1 MIKKLY
7 DKSEIW
13 FAVVWI
19 IIYVVFASV
28 GDNLSASIGVKKIV
42 TLPILVV
49 LSMIMYFFVRKN
61 DLTET
66 YGLCKTQISSAK
78 MLFYTP
84 LIILST
90 ANLWHGVALNNSSAE
105 TLLYIVSMLLVGFLE
120 EMIFRGFYLMPWL
133 RIM

>member
-1 MIKKLY
+1 MIKKWY

-28 GDNLSASIGVKKIV
+28 GDNLSVNVGVKKIV

-61 DLTET
+61 DLTEK
-66 YGLCKTQISSAK
+66 YGLCKPQISSAK
-78 MLFYTP
+78 MLFYIP
-84 LIILST
+84 LIVLLT
-90 ANLWHGVALNNSSAE
+90 VNLWRV
-105 TLLYIVSMLLVGFLE
+105 
-120 EMIFRGFYLMPWL
+120 
-133 RIM
+133 